1 MTETAHDH
9 PGVKSYLII
18 WVWLLVMTALALL
31 AGELLPTGGFKAL
44 VLVGITLAKV
54 VLIAAFF
61 MHLRTEK
68 LNLIMITFAP
78 IILALIMFSF
88 MSFDM
93 GESATRTL
101 YLR

>member
-1 MTETAHDH
+1 MTEAVHNH
-9 PGVKSYLII
+9 SYKSYFVI
-18 WVWLLVMTALALL
+18 WGWLLVMTVLALL
-31 AGELLPTGGFKAL
+31 AGEFMPTGIFKAL

-61 MHLRTEK
+61 MHLRTER

-78 IILALIMFSF
+78 IILALIMFFF
-88 MSFDM
+88 MTPDM
-93 GESATRTL
+93 GETATRTL